1 MLKIN
6 KVGCFGA
13 KTAYFLTL
21 LTPNTPYPEE
31 QPDGLHLQHICHRGA
46 PVCVW
51 GLASAMLSALR
62 AVLMIHISPMRPSA

>member
-13 KTAYFLTL
+13 KTVYFLTL

-31 QPDGLHLQHICHRGA
+31 QPDGLHL
-46 PVCVW
+46 
-51 GLASAMLSALR
+51 
-62 AVLMIHISPMRPSA
+62 